1 MMWYCRDIKSYYL
14 MLFQF
19 SKCLNVMMVSVHSE
33 LPFTFELLFILLIS
47 LILKVPLLRHHRLLL
62 TVNLLNFVAL

>member
-1 MMWYCRDIKSYYL
+1 MMWYCRDIKSYL

-47 LILKVPLLRHHRLLL
+47 LILKVPLL
-62 TVNLLNFVAL
+62 